1 MEIVEAERG
10 KYRVLVSCGIPIIEA
25 RKEDSPFYVK
35 QIIFIENVEDLKN
48 LFVAIGSV
56 LNQIYGSDEFGK

>member
-56 LNQIYGSDEFGK
+56 LNKIYGSDEFGK